1 MASRRRQVL
10 EAFRTRL
17 QAITIANAFETD
29 CGAVVLL
36 GEQASFGDD
45 DRPQA
50 IRIDVGDEQQE
61 WAQEGLAYQI
71 VLPIGIW
78 AMARADLDEPWI
90 IVEAVFADIKR
101 AIELEDRTLNDLLT
115 FPIERGP
122 TQTFPREPG
131 SAVVGLGITYIA
143 KYKEGWGN
151 P

>member
-1 MASRRRQVL
+1 MASRRQQVL

-17 QAITIANAFETD
+17 QAITIANSFETD

-50 IRIDVGDEQQE
+50 IRIDVGDETQA
-61 WAQEGLAYQI
+61 WAQDGLAYQI
-71 VLPIGIW
+71 LLPLGIW
-78 AMARADLDEPWI
+78 ALARADLDEPWI
-90 IVEAVFADIKR
+90 IVEAVFGDIKR
-101 AIELEDRTLNDLLT
+101 AIELEDRTLNGLLD

-122 TQTFPREPG
+122 SQTFPREPG
-131 SAVVGLGITYIA
+131 STVVGVGITYLCR
-143 KYKEGWGN
+143 YKEGYGN